1 MVLII
6 LSDHLPVIPSAPV
19 TFFLTPWPISR
30 HLSLEDDCI
39 PIAVVRIGSWMRKE
53 TKISVAAERK
63 TGKTQL
69 LGILAG

>member
-19 TFFLTPWPISR
+19 PFLLTPWPISR
-30 HLSLEDDCI
+30 HFSLEDDYI
-39 PIAVVRIGSWMRKE
+39 LVAIVRIGSWMRKE
-53 TKISVAAERK
+53 TKIGVATERN

-69 LGILAG
+69 L